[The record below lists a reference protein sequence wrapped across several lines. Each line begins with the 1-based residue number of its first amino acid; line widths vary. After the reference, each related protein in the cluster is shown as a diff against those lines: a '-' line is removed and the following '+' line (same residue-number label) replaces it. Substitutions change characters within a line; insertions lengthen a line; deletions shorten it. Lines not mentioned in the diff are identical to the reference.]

1 MGTPSGQ
8 INRGAE
14 PDRSACNVSAGSRV
28 GASEVS
34 MRATTQ
40 ATRWPKAAWVV
51 FSVGWVFFQLLYLI
65 SPIDLIPD
73 VLPLLGWAD
82 DLLGLGA
89 SLVVAAHSVQ
99 SALAARPVIAA
110 APAVAGYEPVPVDE
124 LRRW

>member
-1 MGTPSGQ
+1 
-8 INRGAE
+8 
-14 PDRSACNVSAGSRV
+14 
-28 GASEVS
+28 